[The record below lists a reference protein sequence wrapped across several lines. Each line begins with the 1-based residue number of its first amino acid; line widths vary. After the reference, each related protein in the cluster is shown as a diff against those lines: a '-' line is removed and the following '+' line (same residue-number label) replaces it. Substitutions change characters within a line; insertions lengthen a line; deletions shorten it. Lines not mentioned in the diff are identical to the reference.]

1 LKKDRNTILSKM
13 STLLFDKMYNPD
25 YICSEMM
32 DVVIGK
38 IKEGLIADILC

>member
-1 LKKDRNTILSKM
+1 M